1 MDLTKETSVAFG
13 AVRDAMNYCL
23 HVQQSLITSSLAK
36 DDRSPVTIADFGAQA
51 IICRAIQKA
60 FPNDSILAEEHA
72 TQVMRDGEMG
82 RQLVAAIHAGYD
94 PVTAPDLETICS
106 WIDAGRGD
114 SAARQWIVDPVDG
127 TKGFLRR
134 EQYAIALAL
143 RIDGQI
149 KVGVLGCPNLPAH
162 NGQIGCTF
170 YATARGGAVEMP
182 LGGEPRS
189 LRVSRDAELVLAE
202 SVESG
207 HTDHDRHAAI
217 AARLKITRPSIRMD
231 SQAKY
236 AIVARGDASAY
247 LRLPN
252 PKTPDYRE
260 NVWDHA
266 AGYLI
271 ITEAGGRVT
280 DAAGKDLD
288 FSQGPKLI
296 NNRGIVAT
304 NGHCHTAVL
313 EAVARASCP

>member
-1 MDLTKETSVAFG
+1 MNLTRETNVALE
-13 AVRDAMNYCL
+13 AVRAAMTYCL
-23 HVQQSLITSSLAK
+23 HVQRSLITSSLTK

-60 FPNDSILAEEHA
+60 FPGDCILAEEHA
-72 TQVMRDGEMG
+72 TAIMRDGDMG
-82 RQLVAAIHAGYD
+82 RQLVAAICACCEND
-94 PVTAPDLETICS
+94 APNLETICS
-106 WIDAGRGD
+106 WFDAGRGD
-114 SAARQWIVDPVDG
+114 GASRQWIVDPVDG

-143 RIDGQI
+143 RADSRIML
-149 KVGVLGCPNLPAH
+149 GVLGCPNLPAQD
-162 NGQIGCTF
+162 GTVGCAF
-170 YATARGGAVEMP
+170 HATAGGGAFETAGDGQARK
-182 LGGEPRS
+182 LC
-189 LRVSRDAELVLAE
+189 VSHDADLVLAE

-217 AARLKITRPSIRMD
+217 AARLKIARPSVRMD

-252 PKTPDYRE
+252 PNTPDYRE

-304 NGHCHTAVL
+304 NGLCHNAVL
-313 EAVARASCP
+313 KAVARASCP